1 MFTGIVTDVGKV
13 TAVSGEAD
21 RRFVIATSFDLGS
34 VDIGASIA
42 CAGVCL
48 TVVEKS
54 ADTFTVDVSQET
66 LRVTNLGTWRE
77 GSEINLERSL
87 KLGDEL
93 GGHIVTGHVD
103 CLGEITRFEDVG
115 QSIMMNVAIPAS
127 YRHLISAKGSVSVD
141 GTSLTVNS
149 VVDDAETTEF
159 SINLI
164 PHTQAVTS
172 FRNSSAGDRVNL
184 EFDILARYVA
194 RLQDKG

>member
-13 TAVSGEAD
+13 ASVSGETD
-21 RRFVIATSFDLGS
+21 LRFVISTRFDLTG
-34 VDIGASIA
+34 VDIGASIC

-48 TVVEKS
+48 TVVEKTNE
-54 ADTFTVDVSQET
+54 TFAVDVSQET
-66 LRVTNLGTWRE
+66 LSVTNLGSWRE

-103 CLGEITRFEDVG
+103 CLGEITRFDDVG
-115 QSIMMNVAIPAS
+115 ESILMKVSLPAES
-127 YRHLISAKGSVSVD
+127 RHLVAAKGSVCVD
-141 GTSLTVNS
+141 GVSLTVNS
-149 VVDDAETTEF
+149 VEDATAVSEF

-172 FRNSSAGDRVNL
+172 FRNSKAGDQVNL

-194 RLQDKG
+194 RLQEKD